1 MERLRL
7 GGMTRH
13 PMDGESP
20 LRCWPSGVDAIG
32 VPSTG
37 LSLGGLLA
45 SRARFR
51 FTRPSGNTSAAS
63 GRQEQHV
70 VGFRCAVSRS

>member
-1 MERLRL
+1 MA
-7 GGMTRH
+7 
-13 PMDGESP
+13 GESP

-51 FTRPSGNTSAAS
+51 FTDIARIELLPGPAKGTII
-63 GRQEQHV
+63 EP
-70 VGFRCAVSRS
+70 